1 MHFFF
6 FNVVDVYTLRGGL
19 NRARISRAGTLHSS
33 ICRLAKNVCD
43 LLRYRKLVLFA
54 QAELGRYTYLL
65 LGPFRVRHDQSR
77 MMYAVCL

>member
-1 MHFFF
+1 MHFF
-6 FNVVDVYTLRGGL
+6 FNVVDAYTLREGL

-43 LLRYRKLVLFA
+43 LLRYHKPVLLA
-54 QAELGRYTYLL
+54 QAELGRYLL

-77 MMYAVCL
+77 MMYAVGL